1 MNTTFIFFLG
11 MTNKSLEQ
19 ISTYTSCQYI
29 KSLGK
34 LEMWRSE
41 TPFFSVVGGGSVHF
55 SVGGGVLFI
64 FFLNAGGQKS
74 SGAPSLH
81 PIIFNGIGLTVNQI
95 FIKLI
100 LWKDCIWADKIRTMG
115 DKYGYLKSSITS
127 QVFAKLIIILPYNQE
142 ICKFFSYKFLL
153 YS

>member
-1 MNTTFIFFLG
+1 

-29 KSLGK
+29 KSLGT

-41 TPFFSVVGGGSVHF
+41 TPFFLWWVGGVFISLWL
-55 SVGGGVLFI
+55 GGVVH

-100 LWKDCIWADKIRTMG
+100 LWKDCIWADRLRTMG